1 MRTIKRPRRYVA
13 RHWVAMGRPVFRFSE
28 HRDAYVLRVVGRK
41 WGPVLRIDRREEG
54 RAFESAAD
62 RRGSRARVA

>member
-13 RHWVAMGRPVFRFSE
+13 RHWLALARPVFRFSE
-28 HRDAYVLRVVGRK
+28 PRDAYVLRVIGRK
-41 WGPVLRIDRREEG
+41 WGPVLRINRRENG

>member
-13 RHWVAMGRPVFRFSE
+13 RHWLALGRPVLRFSE
-28 HRDAYVLRVVGRK
+28 PRDAYVLRVVGRK
-41 WGPVLRIDRREEG
+41 WGPVLRIDRRETG

-62 RRGSRARVA
+62 RRGSRAHVA

>member
-1 MRTIKRPRRYVA
+1 MRTVKRPRRYVA
-13 RHWVAMGRPVFRFSE
+13 RHWLALARPVFRFSE
-28 HRDAYVLRVVGRK
+28 PRDAYVLRVIGRK
-41 WGPVLRIDRREEG
+41 WGPVLRMNRRERS